1 MTDGWTTDEH
11 IAVVGGSRLV
21 GEVVVPGA
29 KNSVLPLLAATL
41 LVEGRTTLTGVP
53 EILDVPT
60 MGRILTALGCDVAH
74 DRAASSVTVDAPATT
89 GVEAPYELVRRI
101 RGSICVLGPL
111 VARHGQARVPLPGG
125 DAIGARGVDFH
136 VHGLQAMG
144 ALVEIE
150 HGMLVATAGGLR
162 GAELWLDFPSV
173 GATQNLVMA
182 AVLAK
187 GTSVI
192 DNAAREPEVVD
203 LCALLVEMGA
213 RVLGAGTSTITVE
226 GVDELLPVTHQII
239 PDRIVA
245 GTFALAAAMTQGDVV
260 VRRGRVDH
268 LGVALRKVTETG
280 AVVEELADGFRV
292 VAAERPRP
300 VDVSTLPY
308 PGFPTDLQPQVIA
321 LLSVSDG
328 ASVIT
333 ENLFDGRFQFVDE
346 MARLGAD
353 VRTDGHHCVVHGRP
367 RLSGAPVRASDIRA
381 GAGLVLAGLVADGVT
396 EVHEVHH
403 VDRGYPRFVQQL
415 RALGADVRR
424 VGGVPV

>member
-1 MTDGWTTDEH
+1 VADGWTTEEH
-11 IAVVGGSRLV
+11 IRVVGGQPLV
-21 GEVVVPGA
+21 GEVTVPGA

-41 LVEGRTTLTGVP
+41 LVQGATTLTGVP

-60 MGRILTALGCDVAH
+60 MGRILTALGCDVTH
-74 DRAASSVTVDAPATT
+74 DVGGGTVTVDAPAST

-111 VARHGQARVPLPGG
+111 VARQGEARVPLPGG

-136 VHGLQAMG
+136 VLGLQRMG
-144 ALVEIE
+144 ATVEVE
-150 HGMLVATAGGLR
+150 HGMLVAHAGGLR
-162 GAELWLDFPSV
+162 GAEMWLDFPSV

-213 RVLGAGTSTITVE
+213 QVHGAGTSTITVDGVE
-226 GVDELLPVTHQII
+226 GLTAVTHEII

-245 GTFALAAAMTQGDVV
+245 GTFAVAAAMTQGDVV

-268 LGVALRKVTETG
+268 LSVALSKLTDTG
-280 AVVEELADGFRV
+280 VEVEELTDGFRV
-292 VAAERPRP
+292 RAPQRPRA

-308 PGFPTDLQPQVIA
+308 PGFPTDLQPQIIA
-321 LLSVSDG
+321 LLSVGDG
-328 ASVIT
+328 AAVIT

-353 VRTDGHHCVVHGRP
+353 VRTDGHHCVVHGRE

-381 GAGLVLAGLVADGVT
+381 GAGLVLAGLVSEGVT

-403 VDRGYPRFVQQL
+403 VDRGYPAFVDQL
-415 RALGADVRR
+415 QALGADVRR
-424 VGGVPV
+424 VPGR